1 MNNVPNMIS
10 TKDASYLKD
19 MFNWNII
26 ALKKFNVY
34 NEYINDK
41 EIINIV
47 KKLITMHKAN
57 CEEILN
63 ILGSDIN
70 E

>member
-1 MNNVPNMIS
+1 MNNVPNMIF

-34 NEYINDK
+34 NEYINDMEK
-41 EIINIV
+41 N
-47 KKLITMHKAN
+47 
-57 CEEILN
+57 
-63 ILGSDIN
+63 GSDISAAAEGAFN
-70 E
+70 G

>member
-41 EIINIV
+41 EITNIV
-47 KKLITMHKAN
+47 KKLIIMHEAN

-63 ILGSDIN
+63 ILGSDIK
-70 E
+70 

>member
-41 EIINIV
+41 EITNIV
-47 KKLITMHKAN
+47 KKLIIMHEAN

>member
-26 ALKKFNVY
+26 ALKNLMF
-34 NEYINDK
+34 IT
-41 EIINIV
+41 NI
-47 KKLITMHKAN
+47 
-57 CEEILN
+57 
-63 ILGSDIN
+63 
-70 E
+70 

>member
-41 EIINIV
+41 EITNIV
-47 KKLITMHKAN
+47 KKLITMHEAN
-57 CEEILN
+57 CE
-63 ILGSDIN
+63 
-70 E
+70 

>member
-1 MNNVPNMIS
+1 MNMIS

-34 NEYINDK
+34 SEFINEALIS
-41 EIINIV
+41 
-47 KKLITMHKAN
+47 KLITMHEENLK
-57 CEEILN
+57 EILD

>member
-34 NEYINDK
+34 NEYIN
-41 EIINIV
+41 IV
-47 KKLITMHKAN
+47 KKLITMHEAN

>member
-34 NEYINDK
+34 NDK
-41 EIINIV
+41 EITNIV
-47 KKLITMHKAN
+47 KKLITMHEAN

>member
-26 ALKKFNVY
+26 ALKKFIVY
-34 NEYINDK
+34 KEYINDK
-41 EIINIV
+41 EITNIV
-47 KKLITMHKAN
+47 KKLITMHEVN

>member
-1 MNNVPNMIS
+1 MNKVPNMIS

-41 EIINIV
+41 EITNIV
-47 KKLITMHKAN
+47 KKLITMHEAN